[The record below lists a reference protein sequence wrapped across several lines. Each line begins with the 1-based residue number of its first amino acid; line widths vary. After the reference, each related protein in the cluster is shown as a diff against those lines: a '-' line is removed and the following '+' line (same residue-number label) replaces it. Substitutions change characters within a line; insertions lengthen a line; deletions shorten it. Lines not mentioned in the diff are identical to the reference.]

1 MSKLINLTP
10 HDIKII
16 GRNNQLITIPKSGI
30 IARVRTKSY
39 RPEIINDEFIVYKQ
53 RIEEVIDLPEP
64 SKDVI
69 YIVSNVVLKALWKR
83 TDLIAPNTTNGA
95 KKDEE
100 GNIEQVH
107 SFIRN

>member
-16 GRNNQLITIPKSGI
+16 GTNNRLITIPKSGI
-30 IARVRTKSY
+30 IARIKTKNFN
-39 RPEIINDEFIVYKQ
+39 PQKINEEFKVYKQ
-53 RIEEVIDLPEP
+53 KVEQVIDLPEP
-64 SKDVI
+64 SEDVI

-95 KKDEE
+95 TKDER
-100 GNIEQVH
+100 GNVIQVH